1 MTKDR
6 VRQLSEQAASIY
18 FRRYTEATLPDI
30 IERTILAAL
39 DESWGES
46 SDPNMQWTGAKST
59 GGDVPS
65 ATCGLIFHAM
75 SAVRRAALKEGM

>member
-6 VRQLSEQAASIY
+6 VRQLAEQAARIY
-18 FRRYTEATLPDI
+18 FRRYTELTLPDI

-39 DESWGES
+39 DESWGER
-46 SDPNMQWTGAKST
+46 
-59 GGDVPS
+59 PS
-65 ATCGLIFHAM
+65 AVMVVAGANASYSGFAPQALECFAAM